1 MIESMISVGLYITE
15 MALEIFAP
23 KLDDKRFIKAILAGR
38 LVELRY
44 TPAVL
49 CGDGSVVAYG
59 DVLILRKEAAHRLAA
74 ALKDSNFSP
83 SEWEET
89 IQEGKAFY
97 RKLCR
102 IHERS
107 N

>member
-1 MIESMISVGLYITE
+1 MIESMISVGIYL
-15 MALEIFAP
+15 ADVVLDLLAP
-23 KLDDKRFIKAILAGR
+23 KLDGKRFIKAILAGQ
-38 LVELRY
+38 LVEVRY
-44 TPAVL
+44 TPAII
-49 CGDGSVVAYG
+49 CGDGSVLAYG
-59 DVLILRKEAAHRLAA
+59 DVLILRKEAAHRFAA
-74 ALKDSNFSP
+74 ALKDTNFSP
-83 SEWEET
+83 SQWEET